1 MDNEPCISTSVSF
14 AGGIDLQSETM
25 QCSPMFGG
33 NCLFPLISMWNINW
47 TFSHVLTHSSR
58 CYIKARPMYALFGR
72 ILYLDLNIYIYVYL
86 YALMYVI
93 GYMYLAYMYVPTC
106 VCTHIRTCVC
116 RYVGM

>member
-1 MDNEPCISTSVSF
+1 MFSPIQVDAISKLDRCMHYLVEFCI
-14 AGGIDLQSETM
+14 
-25 QCSPMFGG
+25 
-33 NCLFPLISMWNINW
+33 W
-47 TFSHVLTHSSR
+47 
-58 CYIKARPMYALFGR
+58 
-72 ILYLDLNIYIYVYL
+72 IYIYIYVCVYL